1 MWAFHEQLNLSEYFM
16 LIVHN
21 EKLLDFIKSRYSL
34 TDIQNLSTFLRDRG
48 TFEFPILATGLF
60 PAAVLTDETEYT
72 GYASVWVRD
81 NVKIA
86 HAHYVI
92 GKVEIART
100 TMRSLM
106 SYFQKHQWRF
116 IQIVEGEANPDDVMN
131 RPHVRFDGNS
141 LEEID
146 EKWAHAQNDAL
157 GYFLCF
163 YCELA
168 RVGIIQPQA
177 EELKVLALFPLYFQA
192 IRYWEDEDSG
202 HWEEVRKIEAS
213 SIGTVVAGLQSLD
226 RLLQNESLLAE
237 FQYKEN
243 PVSLAL
249 VGELIAKGNRMLE
262 RILPAECI
270 QPEPEKN
277 RRYDAALLFLIY
289 PLQVVDEAMGDRIL
303 ADVIHHLQGGHGI
316 RRYLEDSFWCA
327 DYKKKLPSEERTS
340 DFSEN
345 MAARDELLQEVG
357 NEAQWCVF
365 DPIVSVIFGLRFQT
379 SKDRSDLDRQIHY
392 LNRSLGQITGED
404 SGLGTFQCPE
414 LYYLRAGR
422 YVPNDATP
430 LLWTQAN
437 LAIALKAIEQSL
449 SLA

>member
-1 MWAFHEQLNLSEYFM
+1 M

-21 EKLLDFIKSRYSL
+21 EKLLDFIKARYSL
-34 TDIQNLSTFLRDRG
+34 TDIQNLANFLRDRG
-48 TFEFPILATGLF
+48 TFDFPTLETGLF

-86 HAHYVI
+86 HAHYI
-92 GKVEIART
+92 RGKVEIARKT
-100 TMRSLM
+100 LLSLM
-106 SYFQKHQWRF
+106 TYFQKHRSRF
-116 IQIVEGEANPDDVMN
+116 VRIVEGEADPDDVMN
-131 RPHVRFDGNS
+131 RPHVRFDGNR

-157 GYFLCF
+157 GYFLWF

-168 RVGIIQPQA
+168 RAGIIQPQS
-177 EELKVLALFPLYFQA
+177 EELNVLALFPLYFQA

-202 HWEEVRKIEAS
+202 HWEEARKIEAS
-213 SIGTVVAGLQSLD
+213 SIGTVVAGLQSLH
-226 RLLQNESLLAE
+226 RLLQDESLLAE
-237 FQYKEN
+237 FQYQEK
-243 PVSLAL
+243 PVALAL
-249 VGELIAKGNRMLE
+249 VGELIAAGNKALE

-289 PLQVVDEAMGDRIL
+289 PLKVVDEAMSDRIL
-303 ADVIHHLQGGHGI
+303 ADIIQNLQGGHGI

-365 DPIVSVIFGLRFQT
+365 DSIVSVIFGLKFQK
-379 SKDRSDLDRQIHY
+379 SKQQTDLEKQIHY

-404 SGLGTFQCPE
+404 SGLGVFQCPE
-414 LYYLRAGR
+414 LYYLKEGR

-437 LAIALKAIEQSL
+437 LAIALTAIEQSL
-449 SLA
+449 SIA